1 MGTGNCYEKPRRNCD
16 DLPFAGI
23 TLFRFNGFYLSFL
36 QHPEDGAKLRRFFK
50 MNNCNF
56 ILRVSFYDKIN
67 LQMKKIALFAC
78 LFMAITLQAQNKM
91 GVIYDENVQVR
102 KLPNF
107 TSIRVSN
114 AIELFISQSNK
125 TEVAVSAT
133 SDEYRNRII
142 TEVVGGTLIIRM
154 ADNYSKWWKW
164 GNEDYRIKAYVSVN
178 ELYAL
183 TGSGATNIKIVN
195 GLSAEKL
202 KINLSGASDMRGD
215 IKAGTLLTDLS
226 GASSFKGI
234 VKANAFSV
242 KGSGACNFDVSGGGD
257 DLIVDVSGATSVK
270 MYDYLVKG
278 ASVDATGAS
287 SVKLNV
293 SDILK
298 VRTTGASSIDYKGA
312 ASIKEMQS
320 SGASSVKHRN

>member
-1 MGTGNCYEKPRRNCD
+1 
-16 DLPFAGI
+16 
-23 TLFRFNGFYLSFL
+23 
-36 QHPEDGAKLRRFFK
+36 
-50 MNNCNF
+50 
-56 ILRVSFYDKIN
+56 
-67 LQMKKIALFAC
+67 MKKIALFAF
-78 LFMAITLQAQNKM
+78 LIMAFTLQAQNKM

-154 ADNYSKWWKW
+154 ADNNSRWWKW

-178 ELYAL
+178 ELFSL
-183 TGSGATNIKIVN
+183 TCSGATNTKIIN
-195 GLSAEKL
+195 GLSSEKL
-202 KINLSGASDMRGD
+202 KINLSGASDLKGD
-215 IKAGTLLTDLS
+215 IKAGTLLADLS
-226 GASSFKGI
+226 GASSFKGT
-234 VKANAFSV
+234 VQANALSV
-242 KGSGACNFDVSGGGD
+242 KGSGACDFEASGAGD

-278 ASVDATGAS
+278 ASVEASGAS
-287 SVKLNV
+287 SVKINV

-298 VRTTGASSIDYKGA
+298 PHATGASNIDYKGNPT
-312 ASIKEMQS
+312 IKEMQS
-320 SGASSVKHRN
+320 SGASRVKHRN